1 MNCADAILI
10 DGVKTHIDT
19 ELDKLNRIEQIIAMV
34 CNGDLPIKERKKHAE
49 YAEFLKNFYLE
60 V

>member
-10 DGVKTHIDT
+10 DGVKSHVEI
-19 ELDKLNRIEQIIAMV
+19 ELDKLIRIEQIIAMV
-34 CNGDLPIKERKKHAE
+34 CNGDVPMKERQKHAE
-49 YAEFLKNFYLE
+49 YAEFLKTFYLE